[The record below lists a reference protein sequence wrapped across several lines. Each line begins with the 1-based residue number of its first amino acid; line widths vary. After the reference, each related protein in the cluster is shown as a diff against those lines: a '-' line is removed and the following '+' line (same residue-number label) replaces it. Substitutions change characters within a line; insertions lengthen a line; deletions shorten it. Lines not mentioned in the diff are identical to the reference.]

1 MKEQQSKEI
10 KEEVMKKAT
19 RGKAKANAGEEL
31 DTYQATSFTPAGDRI
46 TPYEADED
54 LGEKGNM
61 QE

>member
-1 MKEQQSKEI
+1 MKEKQSKDI

-19 RGKAKANAGEEL
+19 RGKAVANAGKKLE
-31 DTYQATSFTPAGDRI
+31 TYQATPFTPAGDRI

-54 LGEKGNM
+54 LGEKANI

>member
-1 MKEQQSKEI
+1 MAKKRAKEI
-10 KEEVMKKAT
+10 QEEIVKKDTHGQAV
-19 RGKAKANAGEEL
+19 ANAGEKLE
-31 DTYQATSFTPAGDRI
+31 TYQSTPFTPAGDRV